1 MSALLP
7 AIRAARLKA
16 AFWFVESK
24 ISFACR
30 LNEQQANSSSPGK
43 ADQWAERTG
52 VEWIWAPLKLRQ
64 GRRVK
69 THPTCFIFFLTLHW
83 NIKGDDILCES
94 MATNDYREGTVAL
107 TSWHKQGNRLE
118 KMAHTHTHVLE
129 HESKFIW
136 LASVCRVRA
145 RCKVGDAVWSDS
157 SLAANTLTRRFP
169 YCQMQNKVCHC
180 LCSRPPKCQS

>member
-1 MSALLP
+1 MNNKQTPVPLAKQISGQRGLGWNEFEHHWSWDRAGGLKH
-7 AIRAARLKA
+7 IRHASSF
-16 AFWFVESK
+16 FW
-24 ISFACR
+24 
-30 LNEQQANSSSPGK
+30 
-43 ADQWAERTG
+43 
-52 VEWIWAPLKLRQ
+52 LR
-64 GRRVK
+64 
-69 THPTCFIFFLTLHW
+69 W

-118 KMAHTHTHVLE
+118 KMAHTHTHTHVLE

-157 SLAANTLTRRFP
+157 SLAANTLTRRFL